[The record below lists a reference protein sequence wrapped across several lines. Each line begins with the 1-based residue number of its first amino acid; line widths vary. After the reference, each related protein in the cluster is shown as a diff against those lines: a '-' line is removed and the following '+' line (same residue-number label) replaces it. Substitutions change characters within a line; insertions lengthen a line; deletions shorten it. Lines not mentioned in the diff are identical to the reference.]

1 MNNNGPAYTT
11 ESRQMTINPIPEDE
25 IQEIE
30 DERIAK
36 LEEAGIDESAVIS
49 EMHRFMGGWQA
60 INTDN
65 DNHGRDDLNF
75 LYVDQW
81 SAQERSEFLRLQKP
95 ALQVNKMYDP
105 YRKIMGEQR
114 ANTPQIKVKSLTG
127 KATDESVLLHSD
139 MLKRIAYSSN
149 SKKVYQNCF
158 QSALSYSYGA
168 FLVDFDYES
177 SDSFHKEIIYRW
189 KMQPEKC
196 FWDAR
201 AIEVHKG
208 DGNFCG
214 CYLSL
219 SHEEYDARYPNAPH
233 PTSFSDP
240 QLLTQFQWYS
250 RNSIVVCDY
259 WVKEYYTKVV
269 YELGNEE
276 VVTKEEYQELKSL
289 HEKTTKHIE
298 RSIPEGFPDD
308 DDSIQFIT
316 GMVPA
321 MLEIVQ
327 ERVTDDYKIMHYRC
341 TADKILEFSEWP
353 STFLP
358 LVFVPGE
365 IFYKEG
371 MIHTRTFINQGK
383 DAQRT
388 INYLA
393 CEIAGQLKNSSR
405 SQWLAT
411 PANIVGPDMEFQWR
425 NPEAQ
430 MGALIAIPDPTTKLM
445 PQKQTPSEIPQSLF
459 IHYERSTRDLKE
471 VLGVHDTQLDN
482 GVEDSGR
489 AIFNRQIQAVGSSA
503 IFFDNLNAAIE
514 YGARAALDMLPKVYD
529 TKRTLTL
536 TRANGQQYTVTI
548 NQKMPDGSIKNEVSK
563 SDLDLE
569 LEAGP
574 SYAIQ
579 KQQAV
584 EILVKLISASPE
596 VFPIVAD
603 LLAKNLDLEF
613 SQQLVERLKT
623 LVPAHI
629 LAKEEGRE
637 PPPPPPNPQEEMMKK
652 QMMLADAKLEE
663 QNHEIKVREQRL
675 VIDQERAQLEKAQI
689 LLDLQELQHKMR
701 ESEARDATENNKAQL
716 NYSAKIAQ
724 IIANIDKGKH
734 DNSLRG

>member
-11 ESRQMTINPIPEDE
+11 ESRQMTINPISEDE
-25 IQEIE
+25 IQAIE
-30 DERIAK
+30 TERVAK

-49 EMHRFMGGWQA
+49 EMHRFLGGWQTT
-60 INTDN
+60 NTDN

-168 FLVDFDYES
+168 FLVDYDYES
-177 SDSFHKEIIYRW
+177 SDSFHKEIVYRW
-189 KMQPEKC
+189 QMQPEKC
-196 FWDAR
+196 FWDPR
-201 AIEVHKG
+201 AIEIHKG
-208 DGNFCG
+208 DGNYCG
-214 CYLSL
+214 CYVSI
-219 SHEEYDARYPNAPH
+219 SYEEYNAKYPNIPH

-259 WVKEYYTKVV
+259 WVKEYYTKVI
-269 YELGNEE
+269 YQLGNKE
-276 VVTKEEYQELKSL
+276 VVTKEEYEELKDL
-289 HEKTTKHIE
+289 HRKTTKHIE

-327 ERVTDDYKIMHYRC
+327 ERVTEDYKIMHYRC
-341 TADKILEFSEWP
+341 TADKILEFDEWP

-365 IFYKEG
+365 LFYKEG

-459 IHYERSTRDLKE
+459 IHYERTTRDLKE

-503 IFFDNLNAAIE
+503 IFFDNLNASIE
-514 YGARAALDMLPKVYD
+514 YGARASLDMLPKVYD
-529 TKRTLTL
+529 MERTLTL

-548 NQKMPDGSIKNEVSK
+548 NQEMPDGSIKNEVAK

-623 LVPAHI
+623 LVPPHI

-637 PPPPPPNPQEEMMKK
+637 PPPLPPNPQEEMIKK

-663 QNHEIKVREQRL
+663 QNHEIRVREQRL
-675 VIDQERAQLEKAQI
+675 IIDQERAQLEKAQI

-724 IIANIDKGKH
+724 IIANIDRGKH
-734 DNSLRG
+734 DNSVRG